1 MATSDSDA
9 CSLSS
14 VSSGLCNFG
23 GNCNYRFLSY
33 EIVPGYQINS
43 NLLFTKDE
51 KQFYYFSKENKY
63 DDGYKCIEDNCPGRT
78 NVRRDDKMCTQ
89 KVKYST
95 HTHGAQEEKYAEYK
109 VLNMIKRKCTDLST
123 LLNER
128 KQSARDIFYSVA
140 NNYPNF
146 KIKFFDVE
154 RGLQVLRSAA
164 LPKNPT
170 NADEIAKMFQRDDIA
185 KLLGTTKDGR
195 PFYNGVF
202 ESDDFSFC
210 VFSSESTIKQ
220 YCERV
225 KYGDRHIMMDGT
237 FAVVPIGSF
246 NQLLIIYA
254 VYLEKVK
261 SKPLV
266 LFVSISFN
274 YFDYFKSRC
283 SQSHLF

>member
-1 MATSDSDA
+1 MANRTSDSDA

-14 VSSGLCNFG
+14 VSSGLSNFG
-23 GNCNYRFLSY
+23 ENCNYRFLTY
-33 EIVPGYQINS
+33 EIGPGYQINS
-43 NLLFTKDE
+43 ELLFTKEE
-51 KQFYYFSKENKY
+51 KQFYYFTKKNKN
-63 DDGYKCIEDNCPGRT
+63 DDAYRCVEKNCNCRV
-78 NVRRDDKMCTQ
+78 NARLDKMCIQ

-95 HTHGAQEEKYAEYK
+95 HKHGNQEKKYIDFK
-109 VLNMIKRKCTDLST
+109 VLNMIKNKCADLST

-128 KQSARDIFYSVA
+128 KQSVRDIFYSVA
-140 NNYPNF
+140 NNHPDFGINF
-146 KIKFFDVE
+146 YKVE
-154 RGLQVLRSAA
+154 RSLQLIRSAA

-170 NADEIAKMFQRDDIA
+170 NADEIAKMFQRNDIA
-185 KLLGTTKDGR
+185 KMLGTTKDGR

-210 VFSSESTIKQ
+210 VFSSQSIIEQ

-254 VYLEKVK
+254 VYLEKV
-261 SKPLV
+261 
-266 LFVSISFN
+266 
-274 YFDYFKSRC
+274 R
-283 SQSHLF
+283 